1 MQGVG
6 VAIAVVIVFAVLFGN
21 GFQPFWMMQEKNAAP
36 NSAGIKPTVTNV
48 AVKESVI
55 KPQSSVVKTATT
67 LGTPTSTIARF
78 ILPLFHSAFAITTNT
93 ATSTEWAVPTSGNPK
108 SVSVGSSGNVYFT
121 EISVNKI
128 GKLVSSTNVIT
139 EWTVP
144 TASSGLTGVSV
155 DSSGNV
161 YFTEYGANKIG
172 RLVPSTNVITEW
184 TVPTASSGLN
194 DVSAD
199 SSGNVYFTER
209 NVNKIA
215 RLVPSTNVI
224 T

>member
-6 VAIAVVIVFAVLFGN
+6 VAIAVVIVYAALFGN
-21 GFQPFWMMQEKNAAP
+21 GFQPFWMTQEKNAAP

-48 AVKESVI
+48 AVKESVV

-121 EISVNKI
+121 ENTGNKIGRLVPSTNVITEWTSPTAASQPDSVSVDSSGNVYFAEFSVNKI
-128 GKLVSSTNVIT
+128 GKLVPSTNVIT

-161 YFTEYGANKIG
+161 YFTEYDGNNIG
-172 RLVPSTNVITEW
+172 RLS
-184 TVPTASSGLN
+184 
-194 DVSAD
+194 
-199 SSGNVYFTER
+199 
-209 NVNKIA
+209 
-215 RLVPSTNVI
+215 
-224 T
+224 